1 MPISNYLPKNSPVG
15 EKSDNKLGVSL
26 RFRYICSE
34 NSRPCSIMIIR
45 YNVQLQ
51 SYNSFRT
58 KASAKIFCEPQS
70 AEELSEVIDSFPD
83 EQILILGNGFNLFF
97 TKDFD
102 GLVIKPTILGI
113 RPLSENNQFIEIEVG
128 AGEDWDQFVA
138 YCVEKGYT
146 GIENL
151 SLIPG
156 SVGASPVQNI
166 GAYGTEVMDFIT
178 KVKTVELRTGNYREF
193 SNEEC
198 QFGYRDSIFKRIG
211 LYVITS
217 VIFRLG
223 KSFQYKEKYIDLSR
237 ELGGIPSPTL
247 TQVRDAIIR
256 IRTRKLPDHT
266 LLPNAGSFF
275 KNPVLTQEEKDQLQQ
290 KLPDVPIY
298 NVGEGQF
305 KTSAAFLIDKAG
317 YKGKR
322 CGMVGTYE
330 HHSLIIVNFGTENGQ
345 EITDFMQEIQQE
357 VQQQFGLMLEPEV
370 RIY

>member
-1 MPISNYLPKNSPVG
+1 MT
-15 EKSDNKLGVSL
+15 
-26 RFRYICSE
+26 
-34 NSRPCSIMIIR
+34 IR

-51 SYNSFRT
+51 PYNSFHT

-70 AEELSEVIDSFPD
+70 VEELSEIIHAFPD
-83 EQILILGNGFNLFF
+83 EKKLVLGNGFNSFF

-102 GLVIKPTILGI
+102 GLIIKPAMQGI
-113 RPLSENNQFIEIEVG
+113 HILSETDRHIEIEAG
-128 AGEDWDQFVA
+128 AAEDWDRFVKH
-138 YCVEKGYT
+138 CVENGYA

-151 SLIPG
+151 SLIPS

-166 GAYGTEVMDFIT
+166 GAYGTEVKDVIT
-178 KVKTVELRTGNYREF
+178 KVKTVELQTGNYREF
-193 SNEEC
+193 SNSAC
-198 QFGYRDSIFKRIG
+198 GFGYRDSIFKRTG
-211 LYVITS
+211 GYVITS
-217 VIFRLG
+217 VVFRLD

-237 ELGGIPSPTL
+237 ELEAIPSPTL

-266 LLPNAGSFF
+266 QLPNAGSFF
-275 KNPVLTQEEKDQLQQ
+275 KNPILTEIEKEHLLQ

-298 NVGEGQF
+298 NAGEGQF

-322 CGMVGTYE
+322 RGMVGTYA
-330 HHSLIIVNFGTENGQ
+330 HHSLIIVNYGTDKGE
-345 EITDFMQEIQQE
+345 EIIHFMKEIQQD
-357 VQQQFGLMLEPEV
+357 VRQQFGLMLEPEV